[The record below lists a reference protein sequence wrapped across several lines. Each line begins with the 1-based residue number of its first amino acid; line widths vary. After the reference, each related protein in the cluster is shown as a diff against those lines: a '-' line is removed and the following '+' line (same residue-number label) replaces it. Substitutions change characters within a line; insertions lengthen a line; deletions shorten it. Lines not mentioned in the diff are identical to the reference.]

1 LVVGLLLAIP
11 TFESVNGVDD
21 INFSDEEILITLLE
35 VQEKVLMMIK
45 RSINLTEQ
53 ATFINHKSRPISKPE
68 QQQAR
73 IVAMNTIKLAD
84 AHDLSSWEIFQVSI
98 HNCLSCVHNCG
109 DQSYLHI
116 MIILRSSNI

>member
-1 LVVGLLLAIP
+1 MVSCLVVELLLAIP

-53 ATFINHKSRPISKPE
+53 ATFIIHKSMPI
-68 QQQAR
+68 
-73 IVAMNTIKLAD
+73 
-84 AHDLSSWEIFQVSI
+84 
-98 HNCLSCVHNCG
+98 
-109 DQSYLHI
+109 
-116 MIILRSSNI
+116 